1 MRCIATR
8 ERSGVV
14 SLEANLEDEQHLLIF
29 ERYIRGV
36 GMTPRMITNVETGEN
51 YPDGQAAA
59 DRLGVT
65 RQAVNNCI
73 HGRQG
78 TVGGYHL
85 VSAHV
90 FRRALVGQL
99 TDICRSNGTDPR
111 DVMEEFRSI

>member
-1 MRCIATR
+1 M
-8 ERSGVV
+8 

-59 DRLGVT
+59 NRLGVT

-73 HGRQG
+73 HGRQE

-85 VSAHV
+85 VSSHK
-90 FRRALVGQL
+90 FRRALIKEF
-99 TDICRSNGTDPR
+99 TDICYANGTTPEE
-111 DVMEEFRSI
+111 VFEEFGSL